1 MPSGGKTWASE
12 VVSFGP
18 YQVRATE
25 RLLVRD
31 GTPIEIGGRALDIL
45 IALTDRAG
53 QILSKRELMDLV
65 WPGVTVEEAG
75 LRVHI
80 AALRRVLGDGQD
92 GSRYIVNVPGRGYSF
107 VAPTQRSLAH
117 DVPVPPQRPARPPNL
132 PALPPL
138 LIGRERTIGTLSSQ
152 LLSRRFIS
160 VVGPGGIGKTT
171 VAVAIAHA
179 LRQKFGDDNIFFVDL
194 GSLTDPA
201 VVPGAVASV
210 IGCAIHGADLEQ
222 SILAFLSDRRAVIVL
237 DSCEHVIGTVAPLAE
252 RLFRGAP
259 RLHLLTTSREVL
271 RVEGESVHLL
281 MPLASP
287 SDDEPSAAQALASP
301 AVQLFMVKAAASG
314 YEAELSDA
322 DAPIV
327 AGICRRLDGI
337 ALAIE
342 LAASRVGAYGIQG
355 TGDLLGNGANLILP
369 GRRSALPRHQTL
381 QATLDWSF
389 KLLSG
394 YRQRLFCRLSVFVGQ
409 FTLEAA
415 QSVGGE
421 AEGEAQL
428 ISNGI
433 VSLVDKS
440 LVAISSTR
448 GPAYFRLLD
457 MTRAYAA
464 AKLTESGEAEAI
476 ARRHACYFATL
487 LKSVEDP
494 VIARRNAVVYAPH
507 MGNIRKAIS
516 WAFSESGDASVGVE
530 LVAHA
535 APLFLELSLFSECQE
550 CCRKALGALR
560 EQERGTRRELELQE
574 ALAISSMWTQGISEE
589 VRTAIQRGLDLS
601 EALRDWRRQMRF
613 LAGLN
618 IFLVRL
624 GDFSGALSAAK
635 RSAVVAGRAGD
646 AAEMVIAEWMLG
658 ASYHFVGDQIEAL
671 RHCERGFELELD
683 ATPVPVNLFGFDH
696 RIRALVALAR
706 SLWLRGLPDQ
716 ARKIAHQA
724 ISEAAGNGQPIS
736 HCIALLYTIPVFLW
750 CRDFSAAAEPI
761 ELAISKAT
769 KYSFA
774 PYHALGLAL
783 KGELMV
789 AIGDAL
795 SGVEILRQ
803 SLKDLRAHH
812 HHIVTPSVSCALAE
826 GQSQCG
832 QSEEALVTIDEVRAH
847 VEEVRG
853 TFWLPDLLRVR
864 GEILLGLPRP
874 DLAAAEGSLLG
885 SMDCARR
892 QSAPSWE
899 LKAAIPLARMWRQH
913 RRSGEARAMLSDIYQ
928 QFTEGFLTHD
938 LIAARKL
945 LTELGDPPHSLAD

>member
-1 MPSGGKTWASE
+1 MPSGEKTQASE
-12 VVSFGP
+12 IVSFGP
-18 YQVRATE
+18 YRVRAIE
-25 RLLVRD
+25 RLLLRD

-53 QILSKRELMDLV
+53 QIVSKRELMDRV
-65 WPGVTVEEAG
+65 WPGVTVEEAA

-107 VAPTQRSLAH
+107 VAPTQRLLAH
-117 DVPVPPQRPARPPNL
+117 DVLVTPQSPARLPNF
-132 PALPPL
+132 PALPQL
-138 LIGRERTIGTLSSQ
+138 LIGREQTIGTLSS
-152 LLSRRFIS
+152 LLSSRRFIS

-171 VAVAIAHA
+171 VAVAVAHT
-179 LRQKFGDDNIFFVDL
+179 LRQEFGDDDIYFVDL

-201 VVPGAVASV
+201 VVTGAVASA
-210 IGCAIHGADLEQ
+210 IGCAVKGADLEQ

-237 DSCEHVIGTVAPLAE
+237 DSCEHVIGTAAPLAE
-252 RLFRGAP
+252 RLFRAAP
-259 RLHLLTTSREVL
+259 SLHLLTTSREML
-271 RVEGESVHLL
+271 HVEGESVHLL
-281 MPLASP
+281 TPLDGP
-287 SDDEPSAAQALASP
+287 LDDRPSAAEALASP

-355 TGDLLGNGANLILP
+355 TADLLSNGADLILQ

-389 KLLSG
+389 RLLSG

-421 AEGEAQL
+421 ADGEAQL
-428 ISNGI
+428 VSNGI

-457 MTRAYAA
+457 MTRAYAS

-476 ARRHACYFATL
+476 ARRHACYFAAL
-487 LKSVEDP
+487 LKPVEDP
-494 VIARRNAVVYAPH
+494 VLARPNAAAYAPH

-516 WAFSESGDASVGVE
+516 WSFSRSGDASVGVE
-530 LVAHA
+530 LVARA
-535 APLFLELSLFSECQE
+535 APLFLKLSLFSECQE

-560 EQERGTRRELELQE
+560 KQERGTSRELELQE
-574 ALAISSMWTQGISEE
+574 ALAISSMWTRGISEE
-589 VRTAIQRGLDLS
+589 VRTAIQRGLELS
-601 EALRDWRRQMRF
+601 EALRDWRRQMHF

-624 GDFSGALSAAK
+624 GDFSGALGAAK
-635 RSAVVAGRAGD
+635 RSAAVAGSAGD
-646 AAEMVIAEWMLG
+646 AAEKVIAEWMLG
-658 ASYHFVGDQIEAL
+658 ASYHFAGDQIAAL
-671 RHCERGFELELD
+671 RHCERGFALELG

-716 ARKIAHQA
+716 ARKVAHQA
-724 ISEAAGNGQPIS
+724 ISEAAGYGQPIS

-750 CRDFSAAAEPI
+750 CRDLSAAAEPI
-761 ELAISKAT
+761 ELAISTAT
-769 KYSFA
+769 KYSLA
-774 PYHALGLAL
+774 PYRALGLAL

-789 AIGDAL
+789 ATGDA
-795 SGVEILRQ
+795 SEGVEILRQ

-826 GQSQCG
+826 GQFQCG
-832 QSEEALVTIDEVRAH
+832 QPEEALVTIDEVRAH
-847 VEEVRG
+847 LEEVRG

-864 GEILLGLPRP
+864 GEILLRLPRP
-874 DLAAAEGSLLG
+874 DLAAAEGSLL
-885 SMDCARR
+885 SSIDCARR
-892 QSAPSWE
+892 QSASGWE

-913 RRSGEARAMLSDIYQ
+913 GRSGDARAMLADIYQ
-928 QFTEGFLTHD
+928 QFTEGFQTHD

-945 LTELGDPPHSLAD
+945 LAELGNLPRSLAN